1 MFPWIVGLDKTIKCL
16 TQGWGPH
23 KQIEHAS
30 CFCFLLLILL
40 RMHFKQSK
48 YSLAEVTTQRKHLF
62 FILGEKLWKM
72 TWAGTERTDVFMK
85 PQGTHKPEETGGLT
99 TLLETPPSQ
108 QNLLGCLSGPLLLW
122 GTVRSHPMLCTVL
135 HLVLLKL
142 QRYLWSFWQI
152 IKSCSFRISFAY

>member
-40 RMHFKQSK
+40 GMHFKQSK

-99 TLLETPPSQ
+99 TLLETPPS
-108 QNLLGCLSGPLLLW
+108 
-122 GTVRSHPMLCTVL
+122 
-135 HLVLLKL
+135 
-142 QRYLWSFWQI
+142 
-152 IKSCSFRISFAY
+152 